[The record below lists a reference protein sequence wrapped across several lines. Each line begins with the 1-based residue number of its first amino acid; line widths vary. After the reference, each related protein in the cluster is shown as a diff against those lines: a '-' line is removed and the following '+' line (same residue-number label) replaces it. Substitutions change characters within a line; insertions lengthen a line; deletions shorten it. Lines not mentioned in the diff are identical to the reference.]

1 MHVLQV
7 IKNNQAWIVAISS
20 DIDKIT
26 KYKNEQSIDSE
37 SQFIQFQ
44 IPFNTYPFII
54 LETEYDPNK
63 NNGSFDF
70 FPVDK
75 VESSIQEFIKNKNN
89 PDDYVYISY
98 HFIYEDYFQENANIN
113 LMHLL
118 NRTEIT
124 NHELKNHIPL
134 SIFNEQVKKYTFDYN
149 IDGLDEL
156 FEQTK
161 TNTISEKEKVNL
173 AINGYEKLFWYLLYD
188 FDCGKLTEHGIEL
201 LLPMVAKIELLLGKK
216 QWKLQSIVQKIN
228 LEHLCNTQ
236 PGNTALAFS
245 NTISALRKQL
255 INNPEEKEEIH
266 YSFSSVYSL
275 MIHADPVNAMSHW
288 ENALQEIYQT
298 THISPELVS
307 WISIFKLLHTPLPNK
322 KTASKNQIDAQYIF
336 QHTLA
341 NLEKKYGLILS
352 YSIANAYKLLEE
364 HLSQENLT
372 LTFPKSIAL
381 YWTEKSLK
389 YNPEIHTVLNI
400 REVSSFFEKTGI
412 KYKRVDLLL
421 KAISIFEYTIN
432 RSKIHPFEVYYTANT
447 WKHIAEIYIKNNNQE
462 KGDEA
467 MHHAIITYKTNTEQI
482 KLNTSTHLH
491 YAEFLEYCYAYK
503 GNIEKPTV
511 CILKTIAKEIE
522 IESDGYLSAPYI
534 LFMKIALH
542 QEDEQQAI
550 VELTKSLILHE
561 LCIQDLIISL
571 IEKYKNSTFNK
582 LVHFLNASYTFMMDS
597 QKNYYYSPEIKWN
610 DLNQMSADEIL
621 NYWENRKTEIINRN

>member
-20 DIDKIT
+20 DIDKIS
-26 KYKNEQSIDSE
+26 KYKNEQSIDFE

-173 AINGYEKLFWYLLYD
+173 AINGYEKLFCYLLYD

-201 LLPMVAKIELLLGKK
+201 LLPMVAKIELLLGEK

-307 WISIFKLLHTPLPNK
+307 WISI
-322 KTASKNQIDAQYIF
+322 S
-336 QHTLA
+336 
-341 NLEKKYGLILS
+341 E
-352 YSIANAYKLLEE
+352 
-364 HLSQENLT
+364 
-372 LTFPKSIAL
+372 
-381 YWTEKSLK
+381 
-389 YNPEIHTVLNI
+389 
-400 REVSSFFEKTGI
+400 
-412 KYKRVDLLL
+412 
-421 KAISIFEYTIN
+421 
-432 RSKIHPFEVYYTANT
+432 
-447 WKHIAEIYIKNNNQE
+447 
-462 KGDEA
+462 
-467 MHHAIITYKTNTEQI
+467 
-482 KLNTSTHLH
+482 
-491 YAEFLEYCYAYK
+491 
-503 GNIEKPTV
+503 
-511 CILKTIAKEIE
+511 
-522 IESDGYLSAPYI
+522 
-534 LFMKIALH
+534 
-542 QEDEQQAI
+542 
-550 VELTKSLILHE
+550 
-561 LCIQDLIISL
+561 
-571 IEKYKNSTFNK
+571 
-582 LVHFLNASYTFMMDS
+582 
-597 QKNYYYSPEIKWN
+597 
-610 DLNQMSADEIL
+610 
-621 NYWENRKTEIINRN
+621 